1 MAVFVARAHSARGWR
16 RKGEANRMINF
27 DDMTAMA
34 RTRLRMTMTLVR
46 NDAPSNGSASRGIG
60 MHRGRIFAAGGAN

>member
-1 MAVFVARAHSARGWR
+1 
-16 RKGEANRMINF
+16 MINF

-60 MHRGRIFAAGGAN
+60 MHRGRISAAGGAA

>member
-1 MAVFVARAHSARGWR
+1 
-16 RKGEANRMINF
+16 MINF

-46 NDAPSNGSASRGIG
+46 NDAPSNGFASRDIG
-60 MHRGRIFAAGGAN
+60 KHRGRISVAGGVA